1 MKLAWKLLVIVCLI
15 AAGGGYYWWKNQPGA
30 KPAEAAAGKAA
41 KAEGKGPGK
50 RGGGGPVAVRTVQ
63 VSKQAMPQ
71 VIDVVGTVESEHSV
85 AVRPQVNGVLTNVL
99 FKEGER
105 VKAGQPL
112 FRIDPDRAATCFL
125 YKEHPALPSEAIGEV
140 FNRSQSAAVA

>member
-85 AVRPQVNGVLTNVL
+85 AVRPQALDDQVAVL
-99 FKEGER
+99 
-105 VKAGQPL
+105 
-112 FRIDPDRAATCFL
+112 D
-125 YKEHPALPSEAIGEV
+125 EAIEQDPAPSLGRLLV
-140 FNRSQSAAVA
+140 LGSDLARPGHGDLLHAAMVRRSARLLHILA